1 VKTMTTLVPLLRT
14 PATAVWA
21 VLIAATVVSWMLGT
35 QHGFNSYTLASVV
48 ILLIA
53 FIKVRLVG
61 LYFMELRDAPTVLR
75 GLFEAYCIIVYSV
88 VVGVFLLA

>member
-1 VKTMTTLVPLLRT
+1 MTTLLPLLRT
-14 PATAVWA
+14 PATVAWA
-21 VLIAATVVSWMLGT
+21 VLIAATVVSWTLGT

-75 GLFEAYCIIVYSV
+75 GLFEAYCIIVCSV

>member
-1 VKTMTTLVPLLRT
+1 V
-14 PATAVWA
+14 TAVTALVRTRTTVIWI
-21 VLIAATVVSWMLGT
+21 VLILATIASWTLGSD
-35 QHGFNSYTLASVV
+35 HGISHHALASVV

-75 GLFEAYCIIVYSV
+75 GLFEAYCLIVCSLLI
-88 VVGVFLLA
+88 GVFLVA

>member
-1 VKTMTTLVPLLRT
+1 VTALLRA
-14 PATAVWA
+14 PATAVW
-21 VLIAATVVSWMLGT
+21 LILILATVVSWTLGT
-35 QHGFNSYTLASVV
+35 DHGFHNHTLASVT

-75 GLFEAYCIIVYSV
+75 GLFETYCVIVCTV
-88 VVGVFLLA
+88 VVSVFLFA

>member
-1 VKTMTTLVPLLRT
+1 MTALLRT
-14 PATAVWA
+14 PATAIWM
-21 VLIAATVVSWMLGT
+21 VLIVATMTSLALGT
-35 QHGFNSYTLASVV
+35 EHGINSHNLASTA

-75 GLFEAYCIIVYSV
+75 SLFEAYCVIVCTLV
-88 VVGVFLLA
+88 TAVFLWA

>member
-1 VKTMTTLVPLLRT
+1 MTALLRT

-21 VLIAATVVSWMLGT
+21 FLILATVVSWTLGT
-35 QHGFNSYTLASVV
+35 DHGFHNHTLASVM

-61 LYFMELRDAPTVLR
+61 LYFMELRDAPTVLH
-75 GLFEAYCIIVYSV
+75 GLFEAYCLIVGTV
-88 VVGVFLLA
+88 VVSVFLFA